1 LRWPLLSLFPL
12 TPSLFNALPFVFL
25 DGFVLYLL
33 SKDEETQMVPRATLK
48 ES

>member
-33 SKDEETQMVPRATLK
+33 SKDEETMVPRATLK